1 LVIDDWR
8 EYIAGHGSIVT
19 VLPRFYVPDLGDA
32 AGGEATLPPGEAR
45 HLTRVLRLGVGDEIA
60 VFDGRGHEF
69 HGRVIDA
76 ARETVRVAL
85 AGPIAPAPEAR
96 IPLTLVQAVLK
107 GDKMDDA
114 VRDATMMGVAAIV
127 PIVSARTIAK
137 RQSADRWTRVAIS
150 SAKQCRRAVVPRILD
165 IQPLAGWL
173 AAPSSDLRL
182 LLMEPAAA
190 GRAEPSM
197 RAVLDRATPASVALV
212 VGPEGGW
219 TAEERDAMVAAGC
232 RTVTLGGLTL
242 RADAV
247 PLAAIAIVRFALDD
261 LP

>member
-1 LVIDDWR
+1 M
-8 EYIAGHGSIVT
+8 
-19 VLPRFYVPDLGDA
+19 
-32 AGGEATLPPGEAR
+32 
-45 HLTRVLRLGVGDEIA
+45 LRLGVGDEIA

-69 HGRVIDA
+69 HARVLDA

-85 AGPIAPAPEAR
+85 AEPIASAPEAH

-107 GDKMDDA
+107 GDKMDDV

-165 IQPLAGWL
+165 VQPLAGWL

-182 LLMEPAAA
+182 LAGGA
-190 GRAEPSM
+190 GRGRWSG
-197 RAVLDRATPASVALV
+197 AVDACAARSRLAGVAWQSSSGPKEDGRPRSATP
-212 VGPEGGW
+212 
-219 TAEERDAMVAAGC
+219 MVAAGC
-232 RTVTLGGLTL
+232 RPVTLGGLTL

-261 LP
+261 LR

>member
-1 LVIDDWR
+1 M
-8 EYIAGHGSIVT
+8 
-19 VLPRFYVPDLGDA
+19 
-32 AGGEATLPPGEAR
+32 
-45 HLTRVLRLGVGDEIA
+45 LRLGVGDEIA

-69 HGRVIDA
+69 HARVVDA
-76 ARETVRVAL
+76 AREAVRVAL
-85 AGPIAPAPEAR
+85 AEPIASAPEAR

-107 GDKMDDA
+107 GDRMDDV
-114 VRDATMMGVAAIV
+114 VRDATMMGVAAVV

-150 SAKQCRRAVVPRILD
+150 SAKQCRRAVVPRIQD
-165 IQPLAGWL
+165 TQPLAGWL
-173 AAPSSDLRL
+173 AAPSSELRL
-182 LLMEPAAA
+182 LLVEPAAA
-190 GRAEPSM
+190 GGAEPSM
-197 RAVLDRATPASVALV
+197 HALLDGAAPASVAIV

-232 RTVTLGGLTL
+232 SPVTLGGLTL